1 MTVSSGKE
9 VALDSTGTGSFV
21 MVSAQDYNRLK
32 TADEFRR
39 DHFPVM
45 VFAAVFCIVSAAAAV
60 YAWWR
65 LRTAETLLDWK
76 KEAAEKEL
84 GLG

>member
-1 MTVSSGKE
+1 VTVPSGKE
-9 VALDSTGTGSFV
+9 VALDSSGTGSFV
-21 MVSAQDYNRLK
+21 MVSVQDYNRLR

-45 VFAAVFCIVSAAAAV
+45 VFAAVFCIVSVVAAV

-65 LRTAETLLDWK
+65 LRTAETLLCWK
-76 KEAAEKEL
+76 KESAEKEL
-84 GLG
+84 GLR